1 MISPL
6 SRTGLLT
13 TIPEHPER
21 QKYVC
26 VLKAF
31 DGYSKRVV
39 HTRQEAIGGT
49 GTLADTHE
57 GKPGLP
63 RGRSR
68 LPAPAV
74 QASQR
79 ERLLRAVVA
88 AVAASD
94 YAVVTVADIVKRARV
109 SRAAFYTHFTDK
121 EDCFLAAAR
130 EGGRLMDQRI
140 VAATRAAAPGTPDE
154 AVLRVAVRG
163 FLAFVTGEPEFA
175 KIFYIDMPAAGPVA
189 VDQLARAQHRYAD
202 LNQTW
207 HERAR
212 TRHPGWPARLP
223 YDAYLALAGATA
235 ELVRTR
241 VRAGQISAIPVLE
254 DTLVALHL
262 AVMTGQPW
270 PAGPSG
276 VRSAERSAY

>member
-1 MISPL
+1 
-6 SRTGLLT
+6 
-13 TIPEHPER
+13 
-21 QKYVC
+21 
-26 VLKAF
+26 
-31 DGYSKRVV
+31 VV
-39 HTRQEAIGGT
+39 HSRQEATSGT
-49 GTLADTHE
+49 GGTLADTHE

-68 LPAPAV
+68 LPAPEV

-94 YAVVTVADIVKRARV
+94 YAVVTVADIVRRARV
-109 SRAAFYTHFTDK
+109 SRAAFYAHFADK
-121 EDCFLAAAR
+121 EACFLAAAR

-140 VAATRAAAPGTPDE
+140 VAATRAAEPGTTDE
-154 AVLRVAVRG
+154 VVLRVAVRG
-163 FLAFVTGEPEFA
+163 FLTFVTGEPEFA
-175 KIFYIDMPAAGPVA
+175 KIFYIDMPAAGPHA
-189 VDQLARAQHRYAD
+189 TEQLARAQHRYAD

-212 TRHPGWPARLP
+212 ARHPGWPTLP

-235 ELVRTR
+235 ELVRGR
-241 VRAGQISAIPVLE
+241 VRAGPMSAVPALE

-270 PAGPSG
+270 PGGPAPSTG
-276 VRSAERSAY
+276 ASVTETSR

>member
-1 MISPL
+1 MFSPL
-6 SRTGLLT
+6 SSTGLPTTFLT
-13 TIPEHPER
+13 TR
-21 QKYVC
+21 TQKYVC

-39 HTRQEAIGGT
+39 HTRQEATSGT
-49 GTLADTHE
+49 GGTLADTHE

-88 AVAASD
+88 AVAGSS
-94 YAVVTVADIVKRARV
+94 YSVVTVADIVRRARV

-121 EDCFLAAAR
+121 EDCFLAAAG
-130 EGGRLMDQRI
+130 EGGRLMDEQI
-140 VAATRAAAPGTPDE
+140 VAATRAAGPGTPDE

-163 FLAFVTGEPEFA
+163 FLAFITSEPEFA
-175 KIFYIDMPAAGPVA
+175 KIFYIDMPAAGSQA
-189 VDQLARAQHRYAD
+189 VDQLARAQRRYAD

-207 HERAR
+207 HERAHPRHPDWPTPPPSWSRPGSGRAGPVRSRTWR
-212 TRHPGWPARLP
+212 TRSSPSTWPSWPASPGPLP
-223 YDAYLALAGATA
+223 APDQT
-235 ELVRTR
+235 T
-241 VRAGQISAIPVLE
+241 
-254 DTLVALHL
+254 
-262 AVMTGQPW
+262 
-270 PAGPSG
+270 PAKPA
-276 VRSAERSAY
+276 R

>member
-1 MISPL
+1 
-6 SRTGLLT
+6 
-13 TIPEHPER
+13 
-21 QKYVC
+21 
-26 VLKAF
+26 
-31 DGYSKRVV
+31 VV
-39 HTRQEAIGGT
+39 HTRQEAVNGT
-49 GTLADTHE
+49 GGTLADTHE

-121 EDCFLAAAR
+121 EDCFLAAAG

-140 VAATRAAAPGTPDE
+140 VAATRAAEPGTPDE

-189 VDQLARAQHRYAD
+189 VDQLARAQHRSAD

-212 TRHPGWPARLP
+212 ARHPGWPARLP
-223 YDAYLALAGATA
+223 YDAYLALAGATW

-241 VRAGQISAIPVLE
+241 VRTGQISAIPVLE

-262 AVMTGQPW
+262 AVMAGQPW
-270 PAGPSG
+270 PAGTAG
-276 VRSAERSAY
+276 RSADRSADRSAH

>member
-1 MISPL
+1 MLNTPK
-6 SRTGLLT
+6 
-13 TIPEHPER
+13 
-21 QKYVC
+21 QKYVY
-26 VLKAF
+26 VLKVWDRYA
-31 DGYSKRVV
+31 KRVV
-39 HTRQEAIGGT
+39 HTRQEATSGT
-49 GTLADTHE
+49 GGTLADTHE

-68 LPAPAV
+68 LPAPEV

-79 ERLLRAVVA
+79 ERLVRAVVA

-94 YAVVTVADIVKRARV
+94 YAVVTVADIVRRARV
-109 SRAAFYTHFTDK
+109 SRAAFYTHFADK
-121 EDCFLAAAR
+121 EACFLAAAR
-130 EGGRLMDQRI
+130 EGGRLMDEQI
-140 VAATRAAAPGTPDE
+140 VAATRAAETGTTDE

-163 FLAFVTGEPEFA
+163 FLTFVTGEPEFA
-175 KIFYIDMPAAGPVA
+175 KIFYVDMPAAGPHA
-189 VDQLARAQHRYAD
+189 TEQLARAQHRYAE

-212 TRHPGWPARLP
+212 IRHPGWPTLP

-235 ELVRTR
+235 ELVRGR
-241 VRAGQISAIPVLE
+241 VRAGQISAVPDLE

-270 PAGPSG
+270 PGEPGPAAGVS
-276 VRSAERSAY
+276 VTETAR

>member
-1 MISPL
+1 
-6 SRTGLLT
+6 
-13 TIPEHPER
+13 
-21 QKYVC
+21 
-26 VLKAF
+26 
-31 DGYSKRVV
+31 VV
-39 HTRQEAIGGT
+39 HTRQEATNGT
-49 GTLADTHE
+49 GGTLADTHE

-63 RGRSR
+63 RGRSK

-88 AVAASD
+88 AVAGSD

-109 SRAAFYTHFTDK
+109 SRAAFYTHFTGK

-140 VAATRAAAPGTPDE
+140 VSATRAAEPGTPDE

-175 KIFYIDMPAAGPVA
+175 KIFYIDMPAAGPQA
-189 VDQLARAQHRYAD
+189 ADQLDRAQHRYAD
-202 LNQTW
+202 LNQAW
-207 HERAR
+207 HGRAR
-212 TRHPGWPARLP
+212 TRHPDWPEVP

-235 ELVRTR
+235 ELVKAR
-241 VRAGQISAIPVLE
+241 VRAGETGHVPDLE

-262 AVMTGQPW
+262 AVMAAQSW
-270 PAGPSG
+270 PTRTA
-276 VRSAERSAY
+276 R